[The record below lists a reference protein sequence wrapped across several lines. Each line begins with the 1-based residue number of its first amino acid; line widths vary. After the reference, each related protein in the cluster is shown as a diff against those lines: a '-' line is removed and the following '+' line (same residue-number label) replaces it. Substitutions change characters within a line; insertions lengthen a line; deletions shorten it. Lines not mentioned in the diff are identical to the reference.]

1 MGTTVRAPNNTTK
14 AQVKLRGGSQRPFVS
29 SLSFKGAFGG
39 SAEALGH
46 GSPPSTAPA
55 TARSTFVAVKPSE
68 QLRRLWRDDGAFA
81 EHRLRTILIAVL
93 VAAGSVA
100 ALVWGPDDPSD
111 RLATVWTT
119 VFSAVLSLALI
130 TLIYEMALR
139 QSHAIALRRFLRLN
153 STVVHSGLQSIEE
166 DSDVEWRELFTATS
180 SATFVLASPYPAV
193 GYLKDL
199 IRAGR
204 DRALKI
210 RFCLPDIPAEAEMDE
225 QSAARVEALT
235 RAVGADQRIGS
246 AIGSTIEDLVSTFE
260 RESSQLAAGSTMDV
274 AVYDVPVFMEGV
286 LLDRATVAMPIP
298 AAGRPR
304 GSSASCMVFVESQSL
319 EIRRLRDS
327 LEAIADA
334 AVEVES
340 KQSGAG

>member
-1 MGTTVRAPNNTTK
+1 MAAGTVPAVNASEP
-14 AQVKLRGGSQRPFVS
+14 LR
-29 SLSFKGAFGG
+29 K
-39 SAEALGH
+39 
-46 GSPPSTAPA
+46 
-55 TARSTFVAVKPSE
+55 
-68 QLRRLWRDDGAFA
+68 LWRDDGAFA
-81 EHRLRTILIAVL
+81 EHRLRTILMAVL
-93 VAAGSVA
+93 IAAGSVA

-130 TLIYEMALR
+130 TLVYEMALR
-139 QSHAIALRRFLRLN
+139 QSHATALRGFLRLN

-166 DSDVEWRELFTATS
+166 DSDVDWRELFTATS
-180 SATFVLASPYPAV
+180 SATFVLATPYPAV

-204 DRALKI
+204 DRSLRI
-210 RFCLPDIPAEAEMDE
+210 RFCLPDIPAGTEIDE
-225 QSAARVEALT
+225 QSVARVEVLT

-260 RESSQLAAGSTMDV
+260 RESAQLASGSTMEV

-298 AAGRPR
+298 AGGRPR

-319 EIRRLRDS
+319 EIQRLRDS
-327 LEAIADA
+327 LEVIAAA

-340 KQSGAG
+340 KQSGTG